1 MIKELGLQM
10 YSVREHLGT
19 VEEVR
24 DTMKKLKEMG
34 YTVMQTAGQKITLEE
49 LADITNELGITVCGT
64 HCGMDYLTDDV
75 QKAMEAHRKLGTT
88 NMGIGG
94 FWGETKED
102 IQNFIEKA
110 NKLANEIYPHGFK
123 FTYHNHSHEFM
134 KIDGDKTIMDMLVE
148 GLDPE
153 KTSFCLDTY
162 WLQNAGCDV
171 CTWLE
176 KLAGRIDILHL
187 KEMGVNAEKQPF
199 ITEIGNGNMDFHKI
213 IDVAEKIGVK
223 YYVVEQDTCPGD
235 SLDSVK
241 KSAEYIKAHFME
253 K

>member
-10 YSVREHLGT
+10 YSVREHLET
-19 VEEVR
+19 VEDVR

-64 HCGMDYLTDDV
+64 HCGMDYLTGDV
-75 QKAMEAHRKLGTT
+75 EKAMEAHRKLGTT

-94 FWGETKED
+94 FWSANVDEIKA
-102 IQNFIEKA
+102 FIEKA
-110 NKLANEIYPHGFK
+110 NKLAAEIYPHGFK
-123 FTYHNHSHEFM
+123 FTYHNHSHEFY
-134 KIDGDKTIMDMLVE
+134 KVDGDKTMMDLLVE

-187 KEMGVNAEKQPF
+187 KDMGVNADRQSF
-199 ITEIGNGNMDFHKI
+199 ITEIGNGNMDFAKI
-213 IDVAEKIGVK
+213 IDTAEKIGVK

-235 SLDSVK
+235 SLDSVR
-241 KSAEYIKAHFME
+241 KSADYIRANFM
-253 K
+253 